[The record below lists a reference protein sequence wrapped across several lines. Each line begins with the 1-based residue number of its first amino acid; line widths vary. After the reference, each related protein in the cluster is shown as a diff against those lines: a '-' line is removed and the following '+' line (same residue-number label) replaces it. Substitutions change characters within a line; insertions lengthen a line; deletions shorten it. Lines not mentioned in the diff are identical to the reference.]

1 LAERQQKT
9 GYNRIQ
15 AEQELEHIHQRAL
28 EKGDLA
34 SAVTAVR
41 EKKKL
46 FGLDQED
53 KTLTLNVKPIL
64 TAAEERAQLMERLS
78 LLDEADDAGDAIV
91 IG

>member
-1 LAERQQKT
+1 VHNRQ
-9 GYNRIQ
+9 R

-34 SAVTAVR
+34 SAVSAVR

-53 KTLTLNVKPIL
+53 KTLNINVKPIVSP
-64 TAAEERAQLMERLS
+64 AEERAQLMEGLR
-78 LLDEADDAGDAIV
+78 LLDEADDAGTALV
-91 IG
+91 VA